1 MTSLSKSL
9 SRESQ
14 SEAPMT
20 VTGAAIDAENA
31 GEAVLGEGETEAVAL
46 SAETP
51 DRQRW
56 QFRFGDLVG
65 GLTGMAV
72 ALPQSMGLGIALF
85 LSMGL
90 GASSG
95 ALAGLIGAAA
105 ISLVSGAAGNT
116 RGMISAPN
124 GPVVIFLIGALASFA
139 AGGVGTADL
148 PTVLAALVVFAG
160 CFQILLAVSGG
171 GQLIK
176 YIPYPV
182 VTGLVTAIGVLMVV
196 SQLPSLFGGS
206 EGVSKVLGIAGTLLI
221 EAPHLNLTDHRSELL
236 EAAWALVPAA
246 TAAVTMLGIYLVP
259 RWLPRIPGIV
269 GGFAVGLIFFHLAM
283 AVSPGAVPDAWIV
296 GRIPGLEAL
305 ALDVS
310 AGSLT
315 GLPWHLIV
323 VSALAL
329 AVVTSIDCMVT
340 AVVADAATGSR
351 HNARGELIAQGVGQI
366 TAGLL
371 GGCGGG
377 GTKGSTL
384 TAIHSGGRR
393 WPAVVAALS
402 VVALMLFLRRL
413 GEFLP
418 ISVLAAVIIHVGFH
432 MLDWRIISWLR
443 SKKARIDGVLAFV
456 VVAATVIFDVMT
468 GVGVGAVSAAV
479 LFIRSQ
485 SAATAIHERA
495 TGKERRSLRHRTKEE
510 SKLLDAL
517 GDRILY
523 VELRGHL
530 FFGTVDRLFT
540 ELYDDLRRP
549 VWIVINMRRVQ
560 SLDMSGLNLLR
571 QMTALITANGGHIVF
586 ANVYPGVAPDRK
598 MTKVLR
604 LLDPGDRGL
613 KAKTFKNADKALQY
627 AEDQLLTEA
636 HRPAAGRLRQACRGR
651 GQRPLP
657 HHAPQGQGVAPQ
669 DPAAGQPAG
678 QGTHLHDRR
687 YRQHPLPGH
696 PGRDRHS
703 PRHRQVPLQA
713 SEAGRSGGLLRR
725 DELPQSRSTGHHRR
739 GHGRRR
745 TDGPGSGFGKGR
757 RRLPGQGSHT
767 GPAKRNRPRPGR
779 PHALGQ
785 YRDLPPREVVTSAL
799 QQAFVKEG
807 FQCGCGEGRLRFRS
821 RGAVSW
827 AGTKGQFS

>member
-1 MTSLSKSL
+1 MTSLSKTL
-9 SRESQ
+9 SREPQ
-14 SEAPMT
+14 SEAPLT
-20 VTGAAIDAENA
+20 VAGAAIDAENA
-31 GEAVLGEGETEAVAL
+31 GDAVPGEGETEAVAL
-46 SAETP
+46 SAESP
-51 DRQRW
+51 KRQRW

-139 AGGVGTADL
+139 AGGVGAAEL
-148 PTVLAALVVFAG
+148 PTVLAVLVVFAG

-182 VTGLVTAIGVLMVV
+182 VTGLVTAIGVLMVA

-206 EGVSKVLGIAGTLLI
+206 EGVSTVLGIAGTLMI
-221 EAPHLNLTDHRSELL
+221 EAPHVNLTDHRSELL
-236 EAAWALVPAA
+236 AGAWALVPAA
-246 TAAVTMLGIYLVP
+246 TAAVTLLGIYLVP
-259 RWLPRIPGIV
+259 RWLPKIPGIV
-269 GGFAVGLIFFHLAM
+269 GGFAVGLVFFHLVMLLA
-283 AVSPGAVPDAWIV
+283 PGIVPDAWIV

-305 ALDVS
+305 ALDVT

-351 HNARGELIAQGVGQI
+351 HNARGELIAQGIGQI
-366 TAGLL
+366 SAGLL

-456 VVAATVIFDVMT
+456 VAAATVVFDVMT

-510 SKLLDAL
+510 SKLLDDL

-549 VWIVINMRRVQ
+549 IWIVINMRRVQ

-604 LLDPGDRGL
+604 LLNPGDRGL

-636 HRPAAGRLRQACRGR
+636 T
-651 GQRPLP
+651 
-657 HHAPQGQGVAPQ
+657 
-669 DPAAGQPAG
+669 GQPPAG
-678 QGTHLHDRR
+678 FAKRVEVEDNDLCRTMRPKVKASLRKILRPVSLPAKERIYTTGDTDSTLYLVIQGEVDIRL
-687 YRQHPLPGH
+687 
-696 PGRDRHS
+696 
-703 PRHRQVPLQA
+703 A
-713 SEAGRSGGLLRR
+713 
-725 DELPQSRSTGHHRR
+725 
-739 GHGRRR
+739 
-745 TDGPGSGFGKGR
+745 TDKYHYKRLKRVGPGSFFGEMSF
-757 RRLPGQGSHT
+757 LNPGPRVTTAVAMGDVELMALDQAS
-767 GPAKRNRPRPGR
+767 AKAGADPLVKE
-779 PHALGQ
+779 AIQ
-785 YRDLPPREVVTSAL
+785 AL
-799 QQAFVKEG
+799 QSEIGLDLAARMRWASTEI
-807 FQCGCGEGRLRFRS
+807 CRLEK
-821 RGAVSW
+821 W
-827 AGTKGQFS
+827 